1 MVIDKKINKKLTKY
15 LIHDLKISFPNMF
28 VLFLNGEKTNK
39 NIKELFK
46 IIDKFFKNKFIKKS
60 VLISFGGGV
69 LGDVCGLASCLYLRG
84 LVHLHI
90 PTTMTSIVDSCI
102 GGKTGINYKGAIN
115 TIGTYYHPKKVYV
128 SKNVISYC
136 LKESI

>member
-1 MVIDKKINKKLTKY
+1 MLIN
-15 LIHDLKISFPNMF
+15 
-28 VLFLNGEKTNK
+28 
-39 NIKELFK
+39 
-46 IIDKFFKNKFIKKS
+46 FFKNKFIKKS
-60 VLISFGGGV
+60 VLNFFGGGV

-102 GGKTGINYKGAIN
+102 GGKRELTTSINYGK
-115 TIGTYYHPKKVYV
+115 TYIIQKFMCLRMYV
-128 SKNVISYC
+128 YC